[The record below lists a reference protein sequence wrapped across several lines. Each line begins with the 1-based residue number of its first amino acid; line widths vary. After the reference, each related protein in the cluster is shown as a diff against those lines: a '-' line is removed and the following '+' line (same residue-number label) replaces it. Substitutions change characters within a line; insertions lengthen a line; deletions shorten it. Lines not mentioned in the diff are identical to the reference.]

1 MRSFTQLI
9 AGAWF
14 LFAATNAFGGPSPAP
29 GYEIGIVSK
38 PGAIFGS
45 LTRDGDAIVVTD
57 LAEGRLLRRGP
68 DGKFIAF
75 GPALPH
81 GLDVF
86 GDPIGPYKAVPY
98 GPNYLVAQGTTPIGK
113 DENPNDH
120 ALLEVD
126 ETRVLKVVQSD
137 FWNPFDFIL
146 DGAALYVVDASRNDV
161 ERLRTDGSDKTTV
174 FTFARLKAQESALT
188 PLSPTEFGKQQTYE
202 VAAVPTGITIRDGRI
217 YLSLFA
223 GFPYIAG
230 SGRVVSLPAAEEAPS
245 ARIEARDLNAPV
257 DVAFDPN
264 GRLLVLEHGAYDQS
278 AGWASG
284 SGRLL
289 SIELA
294 SGERHVL
301 VDGLTRPVG
310 LLVFDADQIV
320 VSQLDG
326 SLIFLKRK
334 AP

>member
-1 MRSFTQLI
+1 MRSFTRLVT
-9 AGAWF
+9 GAAF
-14 LFAATNAFGGPSPAP
+14 LVATTSAFAGPSPAP
-29 GYEIGIVSK
+29 GYEIEIVSK

-45 LTRDGDAIVVTD
+45 LARDGDGIVVTD
-57 LAEGRLLRRGP
+57 LAAGRLLRRGP

-81 GLDVF
+81 GLDAF

-113 DENPNDH
+113 DENPVDH

-137 FWNPFDFIL
+137 FWNPFDFVL

-161 ERLRTDGSDKTTV
+161 ERVHTDGSNKTTL
-174 FTFARLKAQESALT
+174 FTFARLNAQESALT
-188 PLSPTEFGKQQTYE
+188 PLSPTEFGKGKTYDF
-202 VAAVPTGITIRDGRI
+202 AAVPTGIAIRDGRI
-217 YLSLFA
+217 FVSLFA
-223 GFPYIAG
+223 GFPYIPG
-230 SGRVVSLPAAEEAPS
+230 SGRVVSLPDAEDVRS

-257 DVAFDPN
+257 DIAFDPH
-264 GRLLVLEHGAYDQS
+264 GYLLVLEHGAYDQS

-289 SIELA
+289 SIELT
-294 SGERHVL
+294 SGERHVI

-310 LLVFDADQIV
+310 LLVFDADQIII
-320 VSQLDG
+320 SQLDG
-326 SLIFLKRK
+326 SLVFLKRK
-334 AP
+334 PP

>member
-9 AGAWF
+9 AGVWL
-14 LFAATNAFGGPSPAP
+14 LFAATNAFGGPSAAP
-29 GYEIGIVSK
+29 GYELEIVSE

-45 LTRDGDAIVVTD
+45 LARDGESIVVTD
-57 LAEGRLLRRGP
+57 LAKGRLLRRGP

-75 GPALPH
+75 GPSLPH

-98 GPNYLVAQGTTPIGK
+98 GQNYLVAQGTTPTNN
-113 DENPNDH
+113 DENPDDH

-126 ETRVLKVVQSD
+126 ETRVLKVVQRD

-146 DGAALYVVDASRNDV
+146 EGATLYVVDSSRNDI
-161 ERLRTDGSDKTTV
+161 ERLRTDGSDKTTL
-174 FTFARLKAQESALT
+174 FTFARLKAQESALK
-188 PLSPTEFGKQQTYE
+188 PLSPTEFGKKQIYE
-202 VAAVPTGITIRDGRI
+202 IAAVPTGITVRDRRI
-217 YLSLFA
+217 YVSLFA

-230 SGRVVSLPAAEEAPS
+230 SGRVVSLRDAEGSQS
-245 ARIEARDLNAPV
+245 ARIEAGDLNAPV
-257 DVAFDPN
+257 DVAFDPH
-264 GRLLVLEHGAYDQS
+264 GHMLVLEHGIYDQS

-284 SGRLL
+284 SGRVL
-289 SIELA
+289 SIELT
-294 SGERHVL
+294 SGERHVI

-320 VSQLDG
+320 ISQLDG
-326 SLIFLKRK
+326 TLIFLKRK
-334 AP
+334 PL

>member
-1 MRSFTQLI
+1 MRSFIRLV

-14 LFAATNAFGGPSPAP
+14 LLAATRAFGGPSPAP
-29 GYEIGIVSK
+29 GYEIEIVK
-38 PGAIFGS
+38 EPGAIFGS
-45 LTRDGDAIVVTD
+45 LARDRDGIVVTN

-68 DGKFIAF
+68 DEKFVAF

-98 GPNYLVAQGTTPIGK
+98 GSNYLVAQGTTPTGK
-113 DENPNDH
+113 DENPDDH
-120 ALLEVD
+120 AILEVD
-126 ETRVLKVVQSD
+126 ETRVVKVVQSD
-137 FWNPFDFIL
+137 FWNPFDFML
-146 DGAALYVVDASRNDV
+146 DGRALYVVDAARNDI
-161 ERLRTDGSDKTTV
+161 ERLHTDGSNKTTV
-174 FTFARLKAQESALT
+174 FTFARLKAQESALA
-188 PLSPTEFGKQQTYE
+188 PLSPTEFGKGRTYD
-202 VAAVPTGITIRDGRI
+202 VAAVPTGIAKRDGRI
-217 YLSLFA
+217 YVSLFA

-230 SGRVVSLPAAEEAPS
+230 SGRVVSLPYAEEVRS

-257 DVAFDPN
+257 DVAFDSL
-264 GRLLVLEHGAYDQS
+264 GHLLVLEHGAYDQS
-278 AGWASG
+278 AGWGSG

-289 SIELA
+289 SIEPT
-294 SGERHVL
+294 SGERHVI

-310 LLVFDADQIV
+310 LLVFDADEIV
-320 VSQLDG
+320 ISQLNG

>member
-14 LFAATNAFGGPSPAP
+14 LLAASNAFGGPSPAP
-29 GYEIGIVSK
+29 GYEIEIVGK

-57 LAEGRLLRRGP
+57 LAEGQLLRRGP

-86 GDPIGPYKAVPY
+86 GDPIGPYKAVRY
-98 GPNYLVAQGTTPIGK
+98 GPNYLVAQGATPIGK
-113 DENPNDH
+113 DESPNDH

-126 ETRVLKVVQSD
+126 KTRVLKVVQGD
-137 FWNPFDFIL
+137 FWNPFDFVA
-146 DGAALYVVDASRNDV
+146 DGAMLYVVDASRNDV
-161 ERLRTDGSDKTTV
+161 ERMRADGSDKTTL
-174 FTFARLKAQESALT
+174 FTFARLKVKENKST
-188 PLSPTEFGKQQTYE
+188 PVSPAEVGKEQTEE

-230 SGRVVSLPAAEEAPS
+230 SGRIVSLPAAEEATS
-245 ARIEARDLNAPV
+245 ARIEALDLNMPV

-278 AGWASG
+278 AGWAPG

-289 SIELA
+289 AIELA

-301 VDGLTRPVG
+301 VEGLTQPVG
-310 LLVFDADQIV
+310 VLVFDANQIV

-326 SLIFLKRK
+326 NLIFLRRK

>member
-1 MRSFTQLI
+1 MRSFTRLV

-14 LFAATNAFGGPSPAP
+14 LFAAASAFGGPSPAP
-29 GYEIGIVSK
+29 GYEIEIVSE
-38 PGAIFGS
+38 PGAIFGG
-45 LTRDGDAIVVTD
+45 LARDGEAVVVTD
-57 LAEGRLLRRGP
+57 LAQGRLLRRGP

-75 GPALPH
+75 GPVLPH

-98 GPNYLVAQGTTPIGK
+98 GANYLVAQGTTPIGK
-113 DENPNDH
+113 DDNSDDH
-120 ALLEVD
+120 AILEVD
-126 ETRVLKVVQSD
+126 ETSVLKVVQSD
-137 FWNPFDFIL
+137 FWNPFDFII

-161 ERLRTDGSDKTTV
+161 ERLRPDGSNKTTL

-188 PLSPTEFGKQQTYE
+188 QLSPTEFGKKQTYE
-202 VAAVPTGITIRDGRI
+202 VAAVPTGITVRDGRI
-217 YLSLFA
+217 YVSLFA

-230 SGRVVSLPAAEEAPS
+230 SGLVVSLPDAEDAAS

-257 DVAFDPN
+257 DVAFDPG
-264 GRLLVLEHGAYDQS
+264 GRLLVLEHGAYAQS
-278 AGWASG
+278 AGWSSG

-289 SIELA
+289 SIELG
-294 SGERHVL
+294 SGERDVI

-310 LLVFDADQIV
+310 LLVFGADQIV

>member
-1 MRSFTQLI
+1 MRSFIQII
-9 AGAWF
+9 AGAWL
-14 LFAATNAFGGPSPAP
+14 LFAASNAFGGASPAP
-29 GYEIGIVSK
+29 GYEIEIVSK

-57 LAEGRLLRRGP
+57 LAEGQLLRRGP
-68 DGKFIAF
+68 DGQFVAF

-86 GDPIGPYKAVPY
+86 GDPIGPYKAARR
-98 GPNYLVAQGTTPIGK
+98 GANYLVAQGGTPIGK
-113 DENPNDH
+113 DDSPNDH

-126 ETRVLKVVQSD
+126 GTSVVKVVQGD
-137 FWNPFDFIL
+137 FWNPFDFVA
-146 DGAALYVVDASRNDV
+146 DGGTLYVVDASRNDV
-161 ERLRTDGSDKTTV
+161 ERLRADGSDKTIL
-174 FTFARLKAQESALT
+174 FTFARLKAKESKPA
-188 PLSPTEFGKQQTYE
+188 PASPAEVGKQQTEE
-202 VAAVPTGITIRDGRI
+202 VAAVPTGITIRNGRI

-230 SGRVVSLPAAEEAPS
+230 SGRVVSLPAAEEAQS
-245 ARIEARDLNAPV
+245 ARIEALDLNAPV

-264 GRLLVLEHGAYDQS
+264 GRLLVLEHGAYDQA
-278 AGWASG
+278 AGWAPG

-289 SIELA
+289 AIELA
-294 SGERHVL
+294 SGDRQVL
-301 VDGLTRPVG
+301 VDGLTQPVG
-310 LLVFDADQIV
+310 VLVFDANQIV

-326 SLIFLKRK
+326 NLIFLKGK

>member
-29 GYEIGIVSK
+29 GYEIGIVGK

-45 LTRDGDAIVVTD
+45 LARDGDSIVVTD

-126 ETRVLKVVQSD
+126 GTRVLKVVQSD
-137 FWNPFDFIL
+137 FWNPFDFTL
-146 DGAALYVVDASRNDV
+146 DGATLYVVDASRNDV
-161 ERLRTDGSDKTTV
+161 ERLRADGSDKTTV
-174 FTFARLKAQESALT
+174 FTFARLKAQGSALT
-188 PLSPTEFGKQQTYE
+188 PLSPTEFGKRQTYE
-202 VAAVPTGITIRDGRI
+202 FAAVPTGITVRDGRI
-217 YLSLFA
+217 YVSLFA

-245 ARIEARDLNAPV
+245 ARIEALDLNAPV

-278 AGWASG
+278 AGWAPG

-289 SIELA
+289 GIDLA
-294 SGERHVL
+294 SGERDVL
-301 VDGLTRPVG
+301 VDGLTQPVG

-326 SLIFLKRK
+326 SLIFLKRR